1 MHTSRLAD
9 DMFVSI
15 LTLGY
20 AMCIICGQDRDKL
33 KLKLVSVEAYCPI
46 IVSCVALIA
55 NYSR

>member
-1 MHTSRLAD
+1 MHTSLLAD
-9 DMFVSI
+9 DMSVSF

-20 AMCIICGQDRDKL
+20 AMCIICGQDRD